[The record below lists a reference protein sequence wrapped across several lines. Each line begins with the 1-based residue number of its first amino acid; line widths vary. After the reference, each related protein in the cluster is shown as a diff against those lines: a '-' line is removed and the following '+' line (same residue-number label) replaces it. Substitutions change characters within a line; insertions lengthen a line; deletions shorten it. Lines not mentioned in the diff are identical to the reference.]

1 MLPDSVRARH
11 ILIAP
16 QNQDYAQ
23 AKNIAD
29 SLAGLLRKGADFEEL
44 AKTNSVDQNSAVN
57 GGDLGWFTS
66 RTMVQ
71 PFSDSAFFAKKNDI
85 KVVLT
90 QYGAHVLQVTDM
102 AKPVKKIQ
110 IATVEKEV
118 SPSAKT
124 TNQIYNDARTFAI
137 EVSNLDNFNKKVE
150 ESGLTNVSLPSAKT
164 IKQSPVWRVPVK

>member
-1 MLPDSVRARH
+1 
-11 ILIAP
+11 
-16 QNQDYAQ
+16 
-23 AKNIAD
+23 
-29 SLAGLLRKGADFEEL
+29 
-44 AKTNSVDQNSAVN
+44 
-57 GGDLGWFTS
+57 
-66 RTMVQ
+66 MVQ
-71 PFSDSAFFAKKNDI
+71 PFSDSAFFAKKKNDI

-150 ESGLTNVSLPSAKT
+150 ESGLTKRIATIGKKT

>member
-1 MLPDSVRARH
+1 M
-11 ILIAP
+11 
-16 QNQDYAQ
+16 
-23 AKNIAD
+23 
-29 SLAGLLRKGADFEEL
+29 

-137 EVSNLDNFNKKVE
+137 EVSL
-150 ESGLTNVSLPSAKT
+150 SL
-164 IKQSPVWRVPVK
+164 IHI